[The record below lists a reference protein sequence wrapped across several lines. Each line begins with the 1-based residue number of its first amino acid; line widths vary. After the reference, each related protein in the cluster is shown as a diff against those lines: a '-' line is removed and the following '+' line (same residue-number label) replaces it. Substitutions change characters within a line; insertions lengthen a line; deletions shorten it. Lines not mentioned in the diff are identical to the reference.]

1 MKPLLQLT
9 QVPLLHRLT
18 RSLVTLVLCALPWHG
33 WALDGPLHQLIS
45 DTWTNRE
52 GLPEGGVL
60 SLFEDRN
67 GQLWLGTECCLLR
80 FDGHQFYTAQR
91 EVEHF
96 GQFSFVRALEA
107 DNSGGFW
114 MATAGGVG
122 HYTEQQF
129 DWFGPE
135 NGLTHPFVYSL
146 AADNDPWIGTG
157 GDGVWRLN
165 RGHFFRDTGYGEELP
180 GLVNAII
187 KGADGLLW
195 AATDFGLIKRTE
207 HGLWFNHRLPND
219 EIFTSAKA
227 LLLDQHNTLWI
238 AGEQGVGF
246 LDDQGALQR
255 VKALTDKPF
264 YSLLADS
271 EGFIWAAGDNQIA
284 RIQQDQVD
292 LHPHS
297 LGRTNALL
305 EDRHGNVWIGA
316 NRGLSRLK
324 RGSIATITKADGL
337 TQNNLYTLLPHP
349 AGGFWIID
357 SQGSLGHWRDNTY
370 QVLAPPGTVTGGG
383 MLGQTVDHQGA
394 LWIVNGSVQRWLN
407 GRMSTYYLPH
417 SDATL
422 IEAREDGL
430 WLGQTRPDG
439 ESSARFIPKSVIDS
453 NSIQDALNNE
463 QHLPISAPM
472 RHLQRLYFD
481 SQGHLWLATGGT
493 GLIRYHIKSQQTKV
507 FTEDNG
513 LPSNFVYSLVQD
525 SENNLWVAT
534 RAGLAL
540 IQGDKATNFRGV
552 SELPERSPVHL
563 TLDEMDR
570 LWATADDGIYVIE
583 RASLLNKSRAHP
595 KIRKLTT
602 RDGLLSLVVSW
613 RRNGIATSGDKIYF
627 ATNEGLAIADKHRL
641 EVGSQSPN
649 VAILDVTL
657 GEQLQ
662 QSERISIHNRQ
673 EHLDI
678 NYWAPDLN
686 EAHRL
691 EFQSRLIKESQPK
704 NAPWSMPTTS
714 RNVQFS
720 NLAHGNYRFEVRA
733 RYSGEP
739 WSNHSAT
746 LDIHVPPHLYERTS
760 AQLALALVG
769 VLCAAFWARR
779 RLRAAE
785 RVEQDLRQRVEE
797 RTEDLSREVEY
808 RKTAEKAAAELAHD
822 LDLRVRER
830 TAQLELAEMA
840 TKRSEERFALAVKGA
855 EDGIWDW
862 DISLNRLYLSPRW
875 LGILGYGSGEFSA
888 NIDNWLSAVHPNDVE
903 RLRDILVFG
912 NDNTSFRLEYR
923 MRHRKGHDVWILTR
937 GVIVRDIEGAPIRAA
952 GSQTDISA
960 RKATEQQLLR
970 RQTEDPVTGLP
981 NRLLF
986 SDRLNQAL
994 LQSRETQTRVAV
1006 IFVDIDKFR
1015 AINERLGHDAGDA
1028 VLNACALRIKEC
1040 LRSIDSAARVGNDE
1054 FAILIHDVESEQDA
1068 ENILACLKSHLNAP
1082 LTVGGETLDIHCS
1095 MGIKIGKPSD
1105 TCSHDFLID
1114 SELALAHAKSDS
1126 AEINQHEHDEEAE
1139 ARKQLALELE
1149 QGLANNEFVLF
1160 YQPLIDPT
1168 HNTLVG
1174 VEALARWQHPTR
1186 GLLSP
1191 YHFIGMLETCGLIV
1205 PFSRWVLK
1213 AACQQGRLWFEEF
1226 GINTCISINV
1236 PAHQLNDPNLFEEV
1250 SNALAREALA
1260 PEYLCLEIVENS
1272 LLESQPVVIDNLKKL
1287 RKLGVKIAIDDFGT
1301 GYSAFSYLEQFP
1313 IDRVKIDRS
1322 FCQNVPENAKANA
1335 ILTALISM
1343 INELD
1348 LEVVVEG
1355 VETSA
1360 QRDLLLNLDLANL
1373 NSPTIQGYFYSQ
1385 PVPAN
1390 NYAALF
1396 KKYPQSNSLPNSQPH
1411 NTRLDP

>member
-1 MKPLLQLT
+1 MKPLLPIT
-9 QVPLLHRLT
+9 PASIVPRLA
-18 RSLVTLVLCALPWHG
+18 RSLVAAALCLLPFQA
-33 WALDGPLHQLIS
+33 WALGGPLHQLIS

-91 EVEHF
+91 EVAHF

-107 DNSGGFW
+107 DKNGGFW
-114 MATAGGVG
+114 MATVGGVG
-122 HYTEQQF
+122 HYTGSEF
-129 DWFGPE
+129 EWFGPE
-135 NGLTHPFVYSL
+135 QGLTHPFVYAI
-146 AADNDPWIGTG
+146 AADKDPWVGTG

-165 RGHFFRDTGYGEELP
+165 RGHYFRDTGYGDELP
-180 GLVNAII
+180 GTINAIT
-187 KGADGLLW
+187 KGPDGLLW
-195 AATDFGLIKRTE
+195 AATDYGLIKRAE
-207 HGLWFNHRLPND
+207 HGLWFDHEFPD
-219 EIFTSAKA
+219 GQAVTGIKA
-227 LLLDQHNTLWI
+227 LYLDQNNTLWA
-238 AGEQGVGF
+238 AGEHGVGSIGK
-246 LDDQGALQR
+246 DGQLQL
-255 VKALTDKPF
+255 VKALAGKPF
-264 YSLLADS
+264 YRLLQDS
-271 EGFIWAAGDNQIA
+271 EGHLWAGGNNQVA
-284 RIQQDQVD
+284 RIHNEKVD
-292 LHPHS
+292 FHPHQ
-297 LGRTNALL
+297 LGRTSALL
-305 EDRHGNVWIGA
+305 EDSNGNIWFGA
-316 NRGLSRLK
+316 SRGLSRLK
-324 RGSIATITKADGL
+324 RGAITTATTLDGL
-337 TQNNLYTLLPHP
+337 PQNALFTVVSHP
-349 AGGFWIID
+349 GGGLWVTD
-357 SQGSLGHWRDNTY
+357 SQGGLGRWQDGQYT
-370 QVLAPPGTVTGGG
+370 AIAGPGAIPGGG
-383 MLGQTVDHQGA
+383 MLGLTTDQDGA
-394 LWIVNGSVQRWLN
+394 LWLANGTLRRWYQ
-407 GRMSTYYLPH
+407 GEIQTFTPPH
-417 SDATL
+417 YDATL
-422 IEAREDGL
+422 IESGADGL
-430 WLGQTRPDG
+430 WLGHTRADG
-439 ESSARFIPKSVIDS
+439 ESNVRFIPKTAIDAGNTQQVI
-453 NSIQDALNNE
+453 NTAKA
-463 QHLPISAPM
+463 LPITVPM
-472 RHLQRLYFD
+472 RHIQRIYPD
-481 SQGHLWLATGGT
+481 SQDHLWIATGGT
-493 GLIRYHIKSQQTKV
+493 GLIRYHLTTGKMRT
-507 FTEDNG
+507 FEEENG
-513 LPSNFVYSLVQD
+513 LPSNYVYSLIED
-525 SENNLWVAT
+525 KDNNLWVAT
-534 RAGLAL
+534 RAGLAV
-540 IQGDKATNFRGV
+540 IRGDNVMNFKGL
-552 SELPERSPVHL
+552 SGLPERSPLHL
-563 TLDEMDR
+563 TIDQRDHI
-570 LWATADDGIYVIE
+570 WATADDGIFVIK
-583 RASLLNKSRAHP
+583 RSSLLGEGSSQP
-595 KIRKLTT
+595 KVRKLTT
-602 RDGLLSLVVSW
+602 RDGLMSLVVSW
-613 RRNGIATSGDKIYF
+613 RRNGMAVADGKLYF
-627 ATNEGLAIADKHRL
+627 ATNEGLAIAETRQLDIGNSTP
-641 EVGSQSPN
+641 EVSI
-649 VAILDVTL
+649 VDVTL
-657 GEQLQ
+657 GEALQL
-662 QSERISIHNRQ
+662 SERISIHNRQ

-704 NAPWSMPTTS
+704 NAPWSMPTAS

-739 WSNHSAT
+739 WSNNSAT
-746 LDIHVPPHLYERTS
+746 LDIHVPPLLYERTS
-760 AQLALALVG
+760 VQFALALLG

-797 RTEDLSREVEY
+797 RTQDLSREVEY
-808 RKTAEKAAAELAHD
+808 RKAAEKAAADLAHD

-912 NDNTSFRLEYR
+912 NDSTSFRLEYR

-937 GVIVRDIEGAPIRAA
+937 GVVVRDSEGAPIRAA

-1015 AINERLGHDAGDA
+1015 AINERFGHDAGDA

-1068 ENILACLKSHLNAP
+1068 ENILACLKEHLNAP
-1082 LTVGGETLDIHCS
+1082 ITVNGETLDIHCS

-1114 SELALAHAKSDS
+1114 SEQALANAKSDS
-1126 AEINQHEHDEEAE
+1126 VEIDHHEHDEEAE

-1168 HNTLVG
+1168 HNRLVG

-1205 PFSRWVLK
+1205 PFSHWVLK
-1213 AACQQGRLWFEEF
+1213 AACQQGRLWFEEL
-1226 GINTCISINV
+1226 GQNICISINV

-1260 PEYLCLEIVENS
+1260 PKYLCLEIVENS

-1360 QRDLLLNLDLANL
+1360 QRDLLLNLDLANF
-1373 NSPTIQGYFYSQ
+1373 NSPIIQGYFYSQ
-1385 PVPAN
+1385 PVPADD
-1390 NYAALF
+1390 YPALF
-1396 KKYPQSNSLPNSQPH
+1396 KQYAHSNAQLNSQ
-1411 NTRLDP
+1411 